1 MAACLFPWR
10 CRKAYIIRRYDAAR
24 KERVLKM
31 EQPKVSVRMTVQ
43 EHKEIKKRARMA
55 NQSVNRYLIDSG
67 LGSVP
72 QNDKILSDLMGE
84 LCKLELCIQ
93 KATDLETLKND
104 VQLWRRRT
112 ITMLGGSVAWHS

>member
-1 MAACLFPWR
+1 M
-10 CRKAYIIRRYDAAR
+10 
-24 KERVLKM
+24 
-31 EQPKVSVRMTVQ
+31 Q
-43 EHKEIKKRARMA
+43 EHKEIKRRAAMA
-55 NQSVNRYLIDSG
+55 NLSVNRFLVDSG
-67 LGSVP
+67 MGIVP

-112 ITMLGGSVAWHS
+112 ITMLGGSVAWPK

>member
-1 MAACLFPWR
+1 
-10 CRKAYIIRRYDAAR
+10 
-24 KERVLKM
+24 M
-31 EQPKVSVRMTVQ
+31 EQPKVSVRMTRE
-43 EHKEIKKRARMA
+43 EHKEIKKRAERA
-55 NQSVNRYLIDSG
+55 NQSVNRYLIECG
-67 LGSVP
+67 LGSAP

-112 ITMLGGSVAWHS
+112 ITMLGGSVAWPR

>member
-1 MAACLFPWR
+1 
-10 CRKAYIIRRYDAAR
+10 
-24 KERVLKM
+24 M

-43 EHKEIKKRARMA
+43 EHKEIKKRAEMA

-72 QNDKILSDLMGE
+72 QNDKILSNLMGE
-84 LCKLELCIQ
+84 LCTLEVCIQ

-112 ITMLGGSVAWHS
+112 ISMLERSVAWPR

>member
-1 MAACLFPWR
+1 
-10 CRKAYIIRRYDAAR
+10 
-24 KERVLKM
+24 M
-31 EQPKVSVRMTVQ
+31 EQPKISVRMTMQ
-43 EHKEIKKRARMA
+43 EHKEIKRRAAMA
-55 NQSVNRYLIDSG
+55 NLSVNRFLVDSG
-67 LGSVP
+67 MGIVP

-112 ITMLGGSVAWHS
+112 ITMLGGSVAWPK